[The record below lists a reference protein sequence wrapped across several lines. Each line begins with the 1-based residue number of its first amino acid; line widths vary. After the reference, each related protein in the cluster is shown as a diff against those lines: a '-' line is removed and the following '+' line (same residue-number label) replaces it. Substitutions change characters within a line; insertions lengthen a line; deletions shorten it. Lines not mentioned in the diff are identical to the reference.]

1 MKQRRMNLLFGL
13 GFFLGLLTIIASTTQ
28 SAQAETSYQ
37 SSPCEEVIADAANRA
52 NIIPDEIEW
61 TAFPDENNPWAHCS
75 AVYTWH
81 TDGAESEGEKQSAFF
96 MISRGEGV
104 GLGDRLSCGTQV
116 MCEETTFH
124 GYPAMYYQAYSQG
137 GLFGLVWYLEQNG
150 FTYVLTVER
159 GETIYGSYADVI
171 VEKDEV
177 MEAAESLWSAF
188 DSAVP
193 AASQDPV
200 VTDPGDQPGDD
211 IPTVPV
217 VPIGSDQ
224 PGSLGPL
231 ATTPLVPLAGAL
243 IGTVI
248 GWLVSVAATSGN
260 VLKTLAAPPLKSA
273 QPPAATAGP
282 QTAGL
287 PVAKTPIPPIEVQP
301 PARPAAAPKSGSEH
315 LWDIATN
322 LTGSSAAVTSS
333 LSEYFDFQEDA
344 KTFQKTRDSLQAWKK
359 NPTKEAAD
367 AYSKNLRS
375 MTNQNAMLAK
385 AAKVL
390 GNAANVLDGAD
401 AVIKGMKKASERGY
415 VGTDYALAVGAEIS
429 KKALNYALTKNP
441 VAGLFN
447 AAVGGYSEMVYGK
460 DSRIDLSSI
469 IDKGADAWD
478 RTTQEYAANTGGDW
492 IAPRNENFGD
502 VLANDSELRRKDQ
515 YLHGVR
521 QIKKLVG
528 QGKISLKEGGAR
540 IRHLRDTLGGE

>member
-1 MKQRRMNLLFGL
+1 MKQRTSILLFGL
-13 GFFLGLLTIIASTTQ
+13 GIFLGMLVLTGSTAQPAQAASTYQDNPCAGLTPEKIRAGGVTVLQ
-28 SAQAETSYQ
+28 CKLHCQGILPAGDPNTWSDDELWSCINQSSAQ
-37 SSPCEEVIADAANRA
+37 
-52 NIIPDEIEW
+52 
-61 TAFPDENNPWAHCS
+61 
-75 AVYTWH
+75 
-81 TDGAESEGEKQSAFF
+81 
-96 MISRGEGV
+96 
-104 GLGDRLSCGTQV
+104 
-116 MCEETTFH
+116 
-124 GYPAMYYQAYSQG
+124 
-137 GLFGLVWYLEQNG
+137 
-150 FTYVLTVER
+150 
-159 GETIYGSYADVI
+159 
-171 VEKDEV
+171 
-177 MEAAESLWSAF
+177 
-188 DSAVP
+188 
-193 AASQDPV
+193 
-200 VTDPGDQPGDD
+200 PGDQPVEEVP
-211 IPTVPV
+211 PTTP
-217 VPIGSDQ
+217 PDQ
-224 PGSLGPL
+224 PDLNSACVGVTPEDFRSDSQEVTECRLLCSEADWQSDEELWACIEYYGGQRNDPPGEQPGDEPVEDVPPITPADETDTGEPASLGPL

-243 IGTVI
+243 IGTLV

-260 VLKTLAAPPLKSA
+260 VLKTLVVPPPAPPT
-273 QPPAATAGP
+273 ATPAGP
-282 QTAGL
+282 NPAGA
-287 PVAKTPIPPIEVQP
+287 PVSQAALPPIEVQP
-301 PARPAAAPKSGSEH
+301 PAKPANAPKSGSEH

-322 LTGSSAAVTSS
+322 LAGSSAAVTSS

-478 RTTQEYAANTGGDW
+478 KTTQEYAANTGGDW
-492 IAPRNENFGD
+492 IAPKNENFGD
-502 VLANDSELRRKDQ
+502 VLANDAELRRKDQ
-515 YLHGVR
+515 YLHAVR
-521 QIKKLVG
+521 KIKKLVDE
-528 QGKISLKEGGAR
+528 GKISVQEGGAR
-540 IRHLRDTLGGE
+540 IRHLRDTLLGGE